1 MFSATDKMAN
11 ILKPLQLLEMKLGP
25 TEIKYYEQNMN
36 QVNSLKLIARK
47 YSEEDFTSK
56 VMI

>member
-25 TEIKYYEQNMN
+25 TEIKYYEQEVY
-36 QVNSLKLIARK
+36 QVISYK
-47 YSEEDFTSK
+47 
-56 VMI
+56 